1 MKKILAVLMAA
12 VLLLSLPFG
21 MAGAE
26 AALNDGAYS
35 AEQQGFGGPV
45 KVDVTIEGGK
55 ITAVAVTGDSE
66 TEGIGAAALE
76 PLAEQVKEAQS
87 AAIDGVSGATL
98 TSGAVKAAVTEILA
112 EASGKGAA
120 ELKIADGTYEA
131 QAWGFSLNYPMN
143 VKTVIEGGK
152 IASIEVGDN
161 GDTAIILNTAIE
173 HLIPAMIEHQSVK
186 VDSVTGATASSGAIK
201 TAVEDCLVQAITAAG
216 GDVSA
221 VSAFYTVPEKKTA
234 SETINTKVLVIGMGG
249 AGITTGN
256 RIVDKLYEAY
266 NGDTSKIDV
275 LMIDKTAKYGGTSV
289 TTSSPMA
296 INPKSFVEKNGGK
309 EYVDAA
315 ALKKAWME
323 YTEGDAKEWAID
335 MMMESSG
342 DAVDYL
348 IDNGFVFGAPV
359 QGLSD
364 PYLICCNYGDGFM
377 VDKSIVQV
385 FFDKFMANY
394 TAKGGRYMLQTE
406 ATSLITDEAGR
417 VTGVNA
423 VGADGTKYVINA
435 DYVISATGGF
445 AGNGEMEDKYFSDE
459 YYNLSGGGRWNAH
472 GMTQND
478 GKIIQ
483 SAIDSGAATC
493 NIGMPPVSHI
503 GGAYKV
509 MHEFPIIQ
517 MEYPDFFTGKPAT
530 ISLNDIPMMLA
541 VAPNSLAVNRQGVR
555 FKDETTLTAYGN
567 WAAGAY
573 FYTIWSDEQMQSIRD
588 NGLKFSNIGIF
599 INQGGW
605 PVNTPIPELYDV
617 LAKGEELDIIFKADT
632 IEELAGKIG
641 VDAATLAK
649 TVADYNSYCDT
660 KENPPQ
666 GIEKAPVIYD
676 LSGRPMEGD
685 YNVYEKV
692 EGNGPFYAVKGAP
705 WIYSTT
711 GALDV
716 DEQFRVLKADGK
728 PLEGL
733 YAVGTDCLGI
743 LFTEKKEY
751 VTYGG
756 ADQGWAFTSGY
767 LAGEKLAET
776 ILAE

>member
-45 KVDVTIEGGK
+45 KVDITVEGGK

-131 QAWGFSLNYPMN
+131 QAWGFSLNYQMN

-296 INPKSFVEKNGGK
+296 INPKSFVEKNDGK

-364 PYLICCNYGDGFM
+364 PYLRLHGG
-377 VDKSIVQV
+377 QV
-385 FFDKFMANY
+385 H
-394 TAKGGRYMLQTE
+394 R
-406 ATSLITDEAGR
+406 AG
-417 VTGVNA
+417 
-423 VGADGTKYVINA
+423 
-435 DYVISATGGF
+435 
-445 AGNGEMEDKYFSDE
+445 
-459 YYNLSGGGRWNAH
+459 L
-472 GMTQND
+472 
-478 GKIIQ
+478 
-483 SAIDSGAATC
+483 
-493 NIGMPPVSHI
+493 
-503 GGAYKV
+503 
-509 MHEFPIIQ
+509 
-517 MEYPDFFTGKPAT
+517 
-530 ISLNDIPMMLA
+530 L
-541 VAPNSLAVNRQGVR
+541 
-555 FKDETTLTAYGN
+555 
-567 WAAGAY
+567 
-573 FYTIWSDEQMQSIRD
+573 
-588 NGLKFSNIGIF
+588 
-599 INQGGW
+599 
-605 PVNTPIPELYDV
+605 
-617 LAKGEELDIIFKADT
+617 
-632 IEELAGKIG
+632 
-641 VDAATLAK
+641 
-649 TVADYNSYCDT
+649 
-660 KENPPQ
+660 
-666 GIEKAPVIYD
+666 
-676 LSGRPMEGD
+676 
-685 YNVYEKV
+685 
-692 EGNGPFYAVKGAP
+692 
-705 WIYSTT
+705 
-711 GALDV
+711 
-716 DEQFRVLKADGK
+716 
-728 PLEGL
+728 
-733 YAVGTDCLGI
+733 
-743 LFTEKKEY
+743 
-751 VTYGG
+751 
-756 ADQGWAFTSGY
+756 
-767 LAGEKLAET
+767 
-776 ILAE
+776 